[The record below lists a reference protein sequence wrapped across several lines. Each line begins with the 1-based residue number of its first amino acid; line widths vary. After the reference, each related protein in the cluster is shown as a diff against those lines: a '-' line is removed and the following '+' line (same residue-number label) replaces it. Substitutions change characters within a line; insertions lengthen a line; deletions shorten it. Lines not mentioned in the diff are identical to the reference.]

1 MSTLEAYSGCPSAAS
16 QALPDSRATEDG
28 HGAATAFEK
37 QDIPQI
43 PHSRLGPEFGGWSHG
58 TRFGRHRIATRCW
71 VGTRKPQRGARGGI
85 AIGTWRFVADWLWL
99 IGGVE
104 NQRFDPRDP
113 FVQFVDL
120 AIQGFN
126 LRCHPIVKAA
136 DAGLNG
142 GKLSEHQASE
152 DKADGNDRYPI
163 LHGRIIPESGT
174 GGSRSGYVSGWIF
187 RSARRMRAISLRMAT
202 EESTAFSQT
211 EASKGDCS
219 MTFSGRLSARLY
231 ESKWMPQLPLI
242 REASAVGS
250 RPRRFPRTWETRSG

>member
-1 MSTLEAYSGCPSAAS
+1 MEHILDARPRQVKLCQTREEPRTDRVWRSPLKSRIFTKFLTLDLDLNSG
-16 QALPDSRATEDG
+16 DG
-28 HGAATAFEK
+28 HLEPGLGGIVSQHGAGSGRGN
-37 QDIPQI
+37 P
-43 PHSRLGPEFGGWSHG
+43 GG
-58 TRFGRHRIATRCW
+58 GRE
-71 VGTRKPQRGARGGI
+71 GEI
-85 AIGTWRFVADWLWL
+85 AIGTWRFAADWLWL

-163 LHGRIIPESGT
+163 LHGRIIPGSGT
-174 GGSRSGYVSGWIF
+174 GG
-187 RSARRMRAISLRMAT
+187 
-202 EESTAFSQT
+202 
-211 EASKGDCS
+211 
-219 MTFSGRLSARLY
+219 
-231 ESKWMPQLPLI
+231 
-242 REASAVGS
+242 
-250 RPRRFPRTWETRSG
+250 